1 LGFKIPAGSNVE
13 SFYDVTRRNKRKNVI
28 NKSFF
33 ISFRKHGFRSSMFAS
48 ERAKLTEMKA
58 QMEQQIQS
66 LEEQIYLEEIK
77 LLARNNKP
85 QQPFKASR

>member
-1 LGFKIPAGSNVE
+1 MPLVIS
-13 SFYDVTRRNKRKNVI
+13 YRKR
-28 NKSFF
+28 
-33 ISFRKHGFRSSMFAS
+33 GLRSSMSPS
-48 ERAKLTEMKA
+48 ERAKVIKMKA

>member
-1 LGFKIPAGSNVE
+1 
-13 SFYDVTRRNKRKNVI
+13 
-28 NKSFF
+28 
-33 ISFRKHGFRSSMFAS
+33 MFAS